1 MVEARL
7 SRVPCGTG
15 SKTRRLASRRTR
27 KGSPPKCSPSVATAG
42 ALGRRRTCGAL
53 SRKWSAIMIG
63 RMQAHVLRPPKRE
76 FIPQRRFLTLRDFF
90 VSEREEQNMKRALG
104 LMLALLLV
112 GTMAA
117 GCAGG
122 GTEDTDNTLT
132 VAMECSYA
140 PYNWTQP
147 DDANGAVPIKDSPD
161 YAYGYDVMMAK
172 YLADKL
178 GMELVIEDMEF
189 NSIISAVQSGN
200 VDFGMAGMTV
210 TEDRLKNVDF
220 SESYATGVQVVIVK
234 ADSDYQKPEDLT
246 GKKVGV
252 QEGTTGDIIA
262 SGEKFGEKNKVIV
275 KTDVKRYKKGVD
287 AVMDLKNGAIDAVV
301 IDEKPA
307 QEFVKNN
314 AKKLKLVV
322 DSAGA
327 EYYCIAITKGNTAYK
342 EEINKQIKAIKKDGT
357 YDKLKAKYIDSAN

>member
-1 MVEARL
+1 M
-7 SRVPCGTG
+7 
-15 SKTRRLASRRTR
+15 K
-27 KGSPPKCSPSVATAG
+27 
-42 ALGRRRTCGAL
+42 
-53 SRKWSAIMIG
+53 
-63 RMQAHVLRPPKRE
+63 E
-76 FIPQRRFLTLRDFF
+76 FFF
-90 VSEREEQNMKRALG
+90 
-104 LMLALLLV
+104 LMLYSVKIIV
-112 GTMAA
+112 GEKIMKKF
-117 GCAGG
+117 
-122 GTEDTDNTLT
+122 LT
-132 VAMECSYA
+132 VALAGVLAASMLFTGCSKKEESKVPDKLIVGTNAEFPPFEYM
-140 PYNWTQP
+140 NDKKQP
-147 DDANGAVPIKDSPD
+147 DGFDIAMIKEI
-161 YAYGYDVMMAK
+161 GKRM
-172 YLADKL
+172 DKKV
-178 GMELVIEDMEF
+178 EIQNMEF
-189 NSIISAVQSGN
+189 KSLIGAMESNSINTII
-200 VDFGMAGMTV
+200 AGMTK
-210 TEDRLKNVDF
+210 TKERQKSVDF
-220 SESYATGVQVVIVK
+220 SDSYYTSNQAIILK
-234 ADSDYQKPEDLT
+234 KDSKIKKLSQLE

>member
-1 MVEARL
+1 MKRFWFMLIALVATCFLVACSGSQGVSTKTIKENKKIVVATESEFAPFEFKSLVNGKDTLVGADIELAKAIGKKLGVKVEF
-7 SRVPCGTG
+7 SVM
-15 SKTRRLASRRTR
+15 SFDNVLAS
-27 KGSPPKCSPSVATAG
+27 
-42 ALGRRRTCGAL
+42 
-53 SRKWSAIMIG
+53 
-63 RMQAHVLRPPKRE
+63 
-76 FIPQRRFLTLRDFF
+76 
-90 VSEREEQNMKRALG
+90 
-104 LMLALLLV
+104 
-112 GTMAA
+112 
-117 GCAGG
+117 
-122 GTEDTDNTLT
+122 
-132 VAMECSYA
+132 
-140 PYNWTQP
+140 
-147 DDANGAVPIKDSPD
+147 
-161 YAYGYDVMMAK
+161 
-172 YLADKL
+172 
-178 GMELVIEDMEF
+178 
-189 NSIISAVQSGN
+189 VQSGKA
-200 VDFGMAGMTV
+200 DIAIAGISV
-210 TEDRLKNVDF
+210 TDERKKVYDF
-220 SESYATGVQVVIVK
+220 SDSYYTSNQAIILK
-234 ADSDYQKPEDLT
+234 KDSKIKKLSQLE

>member
-1 MVEARL
+1 
-7 SRVPCGTG
+7 
-15 SKTRRLASRRTR
+15 
-27 KGSPPKCSPSVATAG
+27 
-42 ALGRRRTCGAL
+42 
-53 SRKWSAIMIG
+53 
-63 RMQAHVLRPPKRE
+63 
-76 FIPQRRFLTLRDFF
+76 
-90 VSEREEQNMKRALG
+90 MKKF
-104 LMLALLLV
+104 
-112 GTMAA
+112 
-117 GCAGG
+117 
-122 GTEDTDNTLT
+122 LT
-132 VAMECSYA
+132 VALAGVLAASMLFTGCSKKEESKVPDKLIVGTNAEFPPFEYM
-140 PYNWTQP
+140 NDKKQP
-147 DDANGAVPIKDSPD
+147 DGFDIAMIKEI
-161 YAYGYDVMMAK
+161 GK
-172 YLADKL
+172 R
-178 GMELVIEDMEF
+178 MES
-189 NSIISAVQSGN
+189 NSINTII
-200 VDFGMAGMTV
+200 AGMTK
-210 TEDRLKNVDF
+210 TKERQKSVDF
-220 SESYATGVQVVIVK
+220 SDSYYTSNQAIILK
-234 ADSDYQKPEDLT
+234 KDSKIKKLSQLE

>member
-1 MVEARL
+1 
-7 SRVPCGTG
+7 
-15 SKTRRLASRRTR
+15 
-27 KGSPPKCSPSVATAG
+27 
-42 ALGRRRTCGAL
+42 
-53 SRKWSAIMIG
+53 
-63 RMQAHVLRPPKRE
+63 
-76 FIPQRRFLTLRDFF
+76 
-90 VSEREEQNMKRALG
+90 MKKF
-104 LMLALLLV
+104 
-112 GTMAA
+112 
-117 GCAGG
+117 
-122 GTEDTDNTLT
+122 LT
-132 VAMECSYA
+132 VALAGVLAASMLFTGCSKKEESKVPDKLIVGTNAEFPPFEYM
-140 PYNWTQP
+140 NDKKQP
-147 DDANGAVPIKDSPD
+147 DGFDIA
-161 YAYGYDVMMAK
+161 
-172 YLADKL
+172 
-178 GMELVIEDMEF
+178 
-189 NSIISAVQSGN
+189 
-200 VDFGMAGMTV
+200 MTK
-210 TEDRLKNVDF
+210 TKERQKSVDF
-220 SESYATGVQVVIVK
+220 SDSYYTSNQAIILK
-234 ADSDYQKPEDLT
+234 KDSKIKKLSQLE

>member
-1 MVEARL
+1 MNSINGKSFL
-7 SRVPCGTG
+7 
-15 SKTRRLASRRTR
+15 
-27 KGSPPKCSPSVATAG
+27 KGEK
-42 ALGRRRTCGAL
+42 
-53 SRKWSAIMIG
+53 IM
-63 RMQAHVLRPPKRE
+63 KK
-76 FIPQRRFLTLRDFF
+76 F
-90 VSEREEQNMKRALG
+90 
-104 LMLALLLV
+104 
-112 GTMAA
+112 
-117 GCAGG
+117 
-122 GTEDTDNTLT
+122 LT
-132 VAMECSYA
+132 VALAGVLAASMLFTGCSKKEESKVPDKLIVGTNAEFPPFEYM
-140 PYNWTQP
+140 NDKKQP
-147 DDANGAVPIKDSPD
+147 DGFDIAMIKEI
-161 YAYGYDVMMAK
+161 GKRM
-172 YLADKL
+172 DKKV
-178 GMELVIEDMEF
+178 EIQNMEF
-189 NSIISAVQSGN
+189 KSLIGAMESNSINTII
-200 VDFGMAGMTV
+200 AGMTK
-210 TEDRLKNVDF
+210 TKERQKSVDF
-220 SESYATGVQVVIVK
+220 SDSYYTSNQAIILK
-234 ADSDYQKPEDLT
+234 KDSKIKKLSQLE

>member
-1 MVEARL
+1 
-7 SRVPCGTG
+7 
-15 SKTRRLASRRTR
+15 
-27 KGSPPKCSPSVATAG
+27 
-42 ALGRRRTCGAL
+42 
-53 SRKWSAIMIG
+53 
-63 RMQAHVLRPPKRE
+63 
-76 FIPQRRFLTLRDFF
+76 
-90 VSEREEQNMKRALG
+90 MKKF
-104 LMLALLLV
+104 
-112 GTMAA
+112 
-117 GCAGG
+117 
-122 GTEDTDNTLT
+122 LT
-132 VAMECSYA
+132 VALAGVLAASMLFTGCSKKEESKVPDKLIVGTNAEFPPFEYM
-140 PYNWTQP
+140 NDKKQP
-147 DDANGAVPIKDSPD
+147 DGFDIAMIKEI
-161 YAYGYDVMMAK
+161 GKRM
-172 YLADKL
+172 DKKVEIQN
-178 GMELVIEDMEF
+178 MELKSLIGAMESD
-189 NSIISAVQSGN
+189 SINTII
-200 VDFGMAGMTV
+200 AGMTK
-210 TEDRLKNVDF
+210 TKERQKSVDF
-220 SESYATGVQVVIVK
+220 SDSYYTSNQAIILK
-234 ADSDYQKPEDLT
+234 KDSKIKKLSQLE